1 MFMLC
6 SKWREY
12 KKIQEKMHKKAKI
25 SAKPGQGHSVRH
37 LTLRKRANPSLY
49 GYL

>member
-1 MFMLC
+1 VE
-6 SKWREY
+6 RVY
-12 KKIQEKMHKKAKI
+12 AKIQEKMHKKAKI